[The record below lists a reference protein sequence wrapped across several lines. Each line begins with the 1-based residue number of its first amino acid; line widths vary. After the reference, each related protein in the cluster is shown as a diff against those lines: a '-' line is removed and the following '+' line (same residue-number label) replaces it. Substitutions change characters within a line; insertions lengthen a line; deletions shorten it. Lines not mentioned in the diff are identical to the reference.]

1 MIFIIRKIIFL
12 FFVFVC
18 KVLYTECKSECTTE
32 ICFVCFVLQCND
44 SAGKF
49 RHVGGTAGA
58 GRVGRRYG
66 QNGVTVKTY
75 CREFLIKLH
84 MMT

>member
-1 MIFIIRKIIFL
+1 MNAKVNVPLKYVL
-12 FFVFVC
+12 F
-18 KVLYTECKSECTTE
+18 VL
-32 ICFVCFVLQCND
+32 FLQCNE
-44 SAGKF
+44 SGGKF

-75 CREFLIKLH
+75 SGEFLIKLH
-84 MMT
+84 VMT